1 MILIISLFSI
11 KEKNNDLQKIRNDLE
26 LFRKENRECQE
37 KICSYENREKSIE
50 AREIELELLIET
62 KVKETE
68 SDLYSKRRK
77 CEFELAKK
85 IQQANKEI
93 LSKESES
100 LKRISRIRD
109 KTDSELNKR
118 QKAIQEKESSVEVL
132 LSNLTAI
139 PYMAGIIADYDT
151 RGLEILAK
159 KLDWGNNQERAKEV
173 ASIREIRICRG
184 YHCTKQRSPI
194 SIRICNKNVPGA
206 L

>member
-1 MILIISLFSI
+1 MIIFFVILCVILFLSLFSI
-11 KEKNNDLQKIRNDLE
+11 KGKNNDIQKLRNDLE
-26 LFRKENRECQE
+26 LFRKENRECQD
-37 KICSYENREKSIE
+37 KILYYENREKSIE
-50 AREIELELLIET
+50 TREKELEILIET

-85 IQQANKEI
+85 IREADREI

-100 LKRISRIRD
+100 LRRIEKIRE
-109 KTDSELNKR
+109 KTNRELNKR
-118 QKAIQEKESSVEVL
+118 QKSIQEKESSVEVL

-159 KLDWGNNQERAKEV
+159 KLDWGNDRERVK
-173 ASIREIRICRG
+173 
-184 YHCTKQRSPI
+184 K
-194 SIRICNKNVPGA
+194 
-206 L
+206 